1 MVHQLTDESLQLR
14 LEIEEFLHAE
24 ADLLDDHRYEEW
36 LNLWTDDCRYWIAI
50 THNVPTDRLQ
60 EQYAVMDEEM
70 GWMDNSK
77 RELEMRVQ
85 QIKTGTHWAEEP
97 FFRDSHLITNVRVL
111 ESQLLGPGRS
121 QEVRVRCRF
130 LHHRSRFADED
141 YSLVGK
147 RIDTL
152 RRVDG
157 QWQFARREVYLDQ
170 ATLSVP
176 NLTNFL

>member
-1 MVHQLTDESLQLR
+1 MELTDKNLQVR
-14 LEIEEFLHAE
+14 LEIEEVLHAE

-36 LNLWTDDCRYWIAI
+36 LNLWTDDCRYWIAM
-50 THNVPTDRLQ
+50 TRTVPSDRQ
-60 EQYAVMDEEM
+60 EEQYTLMDRGV

-77 RELEMRVQ
+77 RELEMRVK
-85 QIKTGTHWAEEP
+85 QIKTAVHWAEEP

-111 ESQLLGPGRS
+111 DSQPSGPGGS
-121 QEVRVRCRF
+121 LEVRVKCRV

-141 YSLVGK
+141 FTIIGK

-157 QWQFARREVYLDQ
+157 QWKIARREVYLDQ
-170 ATLSVP
+170 ATLLIP
-176 NLTNFL
+176 NFTNFL